1 MKDEKL
7 PVFDNENSQE
17 MKGGMALLTRYHP
30 FHELMGMTVEPTE
43 DDSVRIRFPM
53 RDDLCGHPGLGI
65 LYGGVISCMLD
76 IIGGA
81 VASWHRIKDIKDHPL
96 EEQLKRMSVIRTIDL
111 RVDYLRPGKGK
122 EFFVTGSILREG
134 KKVLVER
141 MELTNE
147 EGSLIAVGIGSFMVG

>member
-1 MKDEKL
+1 MKDDKL
-7 PVFDNENSQE
+7 PVFDNEKGQVL
-17 MKGGMALLTRYHP
+17 KGGMALLTRDHP
-30 FHELMGMTVEPTE
+30 FHELMGMTIEPTE
-43 DDSVRIRFPM
+43 DGSVCLRFPM

-65 LYGGVISCMLD
+65 LYGGGISCMID

-81 VASWHRIKDIKDHPL
+81 VASWHQIKDIKEHPV

-122 EFFVTGSILREG
+122 EFIVTGSVLREG
-134 KKVLVER
+134 RKVLVER
-141 MELTNE
+141 MEFKNE

>member
-1 MKDEKL
+1 MKDDKL
-7 PVFDNENSQE
+7 PVFDNEKSNE
-17 MKGGMALLTRYHP
+17 LKGGMALLTRYHP
-30 FHELMGMTVEPTE
+30 FHELMGMTIEPT
-43 DDSVRIRFPM
+43 DNDSVCLRFPM

-65 LYGGVISCMLD
+65 LYGGVISCMID

-81 VASWHRIKDIKDHPL
+81 VASWHQIKDIKDYPV

-122 EFFVTGSILREG
+122 EFIVTGSVLREG

-141 MELTNE
+141 MEFKND